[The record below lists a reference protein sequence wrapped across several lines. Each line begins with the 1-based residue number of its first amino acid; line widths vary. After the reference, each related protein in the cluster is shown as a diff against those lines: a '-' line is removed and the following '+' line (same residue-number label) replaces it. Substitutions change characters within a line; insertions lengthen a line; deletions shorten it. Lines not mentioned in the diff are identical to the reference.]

1 MIDGVLGIDVSK
13 NTIDVS
19 MSAFVATQ
27 LGAREVPNL
36 SGIDDADDVT
46 SLV

>member
-1 MIDGVLGIDVSK
+1 VGLEQLAILANVRRIDPVS
-13 NTIDVS
+13 
-19 MSAFVATQ
+19 FVATQ

-46 SLV
+46 CLV